1 MATSIR
7 RIFQLINRSESTP
20 RVTALS
26 LAIGMGLA
34 FSPFVGLHLLFV
46 VLIARVFKLN
56 ALVLF
61 AGSLVHNP
69 WTMIP
74 IHALG
79 LLTGDFLLDGS
90 ISTFEL
96 ASQLP
101 LKDMSFSMLIDPTF
115 GTRIVTLS
123 IKSSRHLWSARYF
136 GQLVLACL
144 ATNSRSIF
152 SQPAPKQSPRSE
164 SGIPPPPIDNPGTG
178 VF

>member
-1 MATSIR
+1 
-7 RIFQLINRSESTP
+7 
-20 RVTALS
+20 
-26 LAIGMGLA
+26 MGLA

-115 GTRIVTLS
+115 WHQNRDFIHQIIPPFVVGSLF
-123 IKSSRHLWSARYF
+123 WSACIGVSCYKFTFHILSAR
-136 GQLVLACL
+136 AE
-144 ATNSRSIF
+144 AKS
-152 SQPAPKQSPRSE
+152 PK
-164 SGIPPPPIDNPGTG
+164 
-178 VF
+178 